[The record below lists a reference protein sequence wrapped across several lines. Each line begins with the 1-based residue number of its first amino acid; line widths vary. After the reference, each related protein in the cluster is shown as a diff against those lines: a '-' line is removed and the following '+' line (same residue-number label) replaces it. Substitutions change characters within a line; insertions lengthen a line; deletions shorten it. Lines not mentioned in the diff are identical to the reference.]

1 MESVHRPL
9 TFDRVARIVFIAI
22 CVVGAIWVIDYL
34 SGVLLPFLVACVLAY
49 LLNPMVE
56 HNCRLLHMKRRLV
69 PTIVT
74 LFEIVAIMIVAFYV
88 FAPFVVA
95 EVKEMVDML
104 NRYSQMNTDG
114 KFLSEE
120 VHAFI
125 RQHINVEDL
134 SKLLTRDQWINIIS
148 TTANNT
154 WSFVGSTLSILFT
167 IASWIIV
174 LLYLVFLLLDYDK
187 IKNGLHRAI
196 PARYQNITWSIISD
210 TANVMQ
216 RYFRGQSLIAFIVG
230 ILFSAGFVI
239 VGLPLGLIF
248 GLFVGMLNLV
258 PYLQLISIPVALV
271 LCLVDSITTGGNF
284 WVMLGEV
291 AAVYCIVQV
300 IQDLIIT
307 PKVMGREMG
316 LNPVF
321 VFLSLSVW
329 AALLGF
335 IGLIVALPLTTL
347 VISYYKRYVLGRVGE
362 TSGIVTE
369 ENNDDSLKA

>member
-120 VHAFI
+120 VHSFI

-154 WSFVGSTLSILFT
+154 WSFVG
-167 IASWIIV
+167 
-174 LLYLVFLLLDYDK
+174 
-187 IKNGLHRAI
+187 
-196 PARYQNITWSIISD
+196 
-210 TANVMQ
+210 
-216 RYFRGQSLIAFIVG
+216 
-230 ILFSAGFVI
+230 
-239 VGLPLGLIF
+239 
-248 GLFVGMLNLV
+248 
-258 PYLQLISIPVALV
+258 
-271 LCLVDSITTGGNF
+271 
-284 WVMLGEV
+284 
-291 AAVYCIVQV
+291 
-300 IQDLIIT
+300 
-307 PKVMGREMG
+307 
-316 LNPVF
+316 
-321 VFLSLSVW
+321 
-329 AALLGF
+329 
-335 IGLIVALPLTTL
+335 
-347 VISYYKRYVLGRVGE
+347 
-362 TSGIVTE
+362 
-369 ENNDDSLKA
+369 

>member
-1 MESVHRPL
+1 M
-9 TFDRVARIVFIAI
+9 
-22 CVVGAIWVIDYL
+22 
-34 SGVLLPFLVACVLAY
+34 
-49 LLNPMVE
+49 
-56 HNCRLLHMKRRLV
+56 
-69 PTIVT
+69 
-74 LFEIVAIMIVAFYV
+74 LFRSVAFYV

-154 WSFVGSTLSILFT
+154 WSFLGSTLSILFT

-216 RYFRGQSLIAFIVG
+216 RYFRGQSLIAFLVG

-248 GLFVGMLNLV
+248 GLIVGMLNLV

-335 IGLIVALPLTTL
+335 IGLIVDRKS
-347 VISYYKRYVLGRVGE
+347 VV
-362 TSGIVTE
+362 
-369 ENNDDSLKA
+369 

>member
-74 LFEIVAIMIVAFYV
+74 LFEIVAIMVVAFYV

-120 VHAFI
+120 VHSFI

-187 IKNGLHRAI
+187 IKNGLYRAI

-369 ENNDDSLKA
+369 ENNDDSLEA